1 MVMGNGTNG
10 RKAVDLNMYL
20 SESEV
25 QQLAAGQMVE
35 FTFPCM
41 DQPLDIRVSIRQ
53 RPDVREREPWNAKES
68 A

>member
-1 MVMGNGTNG
+1 MGNGTNG
-10 RKAVDLNMYL
+10 RKTVDLNMYL
-20 SESEV
+20 NESEV
-25 QQLAAGQMVE
+25 QQLAAGGKVE

-53 RPDVREREPWNAKES
+53 RPDIREREPSKAEES